1 MPRRYQTSDPRRPDL
16 AQPYKYQSTDST
28 LTDLATIAS
37 MVCSG
42 AAMLTRFAI
51 WPWFGIIFAVS
62 ALLGEKSLGT
72 NKRTGEQ
79 GSMLSGWTALMF
91 AGTGLF
97 SIYTPLLTGQ
107 AVKAEGFPL
116 GLNKGLIHTPQVQ
129 RAAKVFS

>member
-1 MPRRYQTSDPRRPDL
+1 MPRTFQTSDPRRPDL
-16 AQPYKYQSTDST
+16 AQPYRYQATDST
-28 LTDLATIAS
+28 LTDLATVAS

-62 ALLGEKSLGT
+62 ALLGEKSLGA
-72 NKRTGEQ
+72 NKRTGDQ

-107 AVKAEGFPL
+107 AVKAQGLPF
-116 GLNKGLIHTPQVQ
+116 GLNKGLIHLPQQ
-129 RAAKVFS
+129 AKPPKVFA